1 MGFSFVFF
9 LGIGCDGRGI
19 ITVLAHRDSSQRAK
33 IREVYKNMFQ
43 EGLCERI
50 KRELHGNFKVRI
62 DMYNIHVFTHTHTH
76 QNYKLV

>member
-1 MGFSFVFF
+1 MCFFLSVFF
-9 LGIGCDGRGI
+9 LGVGCDGRGI

-43 EGLCERI
+43 EVLCQRI

-62 DMYNIHVFTHTHTH
+62 DMCNMHVFTRTHTH
-76 QNYKLV
+76 R